1 MHDASDITLMLSAAR
16 EGDQAALDLVF
27 TRVYSEIR
35 RIAHDQLRRVGDNQ
49 TLSTTAVVHEAYL
62 KLVRSPAIAWAD
74 RGHFYAVAAM
84 AMRQILINHARRHL
98 TQKRGGGRPLPLDE
112 VDAPIDLRAAHLVEL
127 NDALQRLAAVDDRLA
142 RVVDLRFFAGLSVE
156 ETAEVLGVTDRTI
169 KRDWRAARAFLYRE
183 LYGSGAA

>member
-1 MHDASDITLMLSAAR
+1 MNDPSDITLMLTAAR
-16 EGDQAALDLVF
+16 NGDQAALDLVF
-27 TRVYSEIR
+27 SRVYSEIR
-35 RIAHDQLRRVGDNQ
+35 RIAREQLRRVGENQ

-74 RGHFYAVAAM
+74 RGHFFAVAAM
-84 AMRQILINHARRHL
+84 AMRQILITHARRHL
-98 TQKRGGGRPLPLDE
+98 TQKRGGVRPVPLED

-127 NDALQRLAAVDDRLA
+127 GDALQRLSTVDDRLA

-183 LYGSGAA
+183 LHGMGAA